1 MAMAT
6 VTRLAPVPATLTGPE
21 IAARFEAGMYVLGV
35 LQGVDGTGE
44 LLALIGRIAQP
55 QQEAA
60 LFSSSCLM
68 RLHGLELQLPTPTPS
83 GGSKNATVPVLGRYV
98 THLEASQ
105 RTSKSGLASSRGV
118 WLPLRPS

>member
-1 MAMAT
+1 MAI
-6 VTRLAPVPATLTGPE
+6 VTRVAPVSATLTGPE

-60 LFSSSCLM
+60 LFAACALI
-68 RLHGLELQLPTPTPS
+68 RLHGLEAAP
-83 GGSKNATVPVLGRYV
+83 
-98 THLEASQ
+98 
-105 RTSKSGLASSRGV
+105 
-118 WLPLRPS
+118 PLKAG